1 MNTKRSRLRALA
13 AKFKM
18 YYYIINPSAG
28 KGAINTVQDKL
39 RERLR
44 ELGIAGEFAKTTGP
58 GEATKMAKMA
68 IQKGYNTI
76 VAVGGDGTVNEVI
89 NGITKDSVAVGIIPI
104 GNSNVLANHLGIH
117 NWQQAAAVLAARRL
131 TSYGLIAAGSNFF
144 LSTLTLGFETDL
156 EKQVDAAPD
165 TKLSDK
171 LRHFGLGYNQA
182 QNFTPLKCHVSVD
195 DKFELECDLFTL
207 SVANQKF
214 NNPLADNRLVVSIS
228 DKPSKTQ
235 VAGLLWRRLQ
245 GKTTS
250 EDASTTRF
258 TASRIVIRTE
268 PVTGIMVD
276 GKLASRTPIAIRLT
290 DRRIRFITEKPTE
303 SLQG

>member
-1 MNTKRSRLRALA
+1 
-13 AKFKM
+13 M

-28 KGAINTVQDKL
+28 KGAINTIQDKL

-58 GEATKMAKMA
+58 GEATKMAQAA
-68 IQKGYNTI
+68 IQKGYNTV

-89 NGITKDSVAVGIIPI
+89 NGVTKDNVAVGIIPI

-156 EKQVDAAPD
+156 EKHEETVLEP
-165 TKLSDK
+165 KISDK
-171 LRHFGLGYNQA
+171 LRHFGRGYSQA
-182 QNFTPLKCHVSVD
+182 QNFTPLKCQISVD
-195 DKFELECDLFTL
+195 DKYELECELFTL

-214 NNPLADNRLVVSIS
+214 LNPLADNRLIVTMS

-235 VAGLLWRRLQ
+235 TASYMWRRLQ
-245 GKTTS
+245 GKGQA
-250 EDASTTRF
+250 DQVASTRF
-258 TASRIVIRTE
+258 TASRVIVRTE
-268 PVTGIMVD
+268 PPTGIMVD

-290 DRRIRFITEKPTE
+290 DRRVRFITEKPE
-303 SLQG
+303 AGLQG